1 MKWWNELP
9 AKTQAL
15 IAVLSGISFLSI
27 AIGLGI
33 VFGPHVAALL
43 ILVPLFLFIIVGL
56 IGIIYSALVYEFEY
70 RKKN

>member
-43 ILVPLFLFIIVGL
+43 ILVPLFFFHH
-56 IGIIYSALVYEFEY
+56 SRAY
-70 RKKN
+70 RNNLQHFSLRI